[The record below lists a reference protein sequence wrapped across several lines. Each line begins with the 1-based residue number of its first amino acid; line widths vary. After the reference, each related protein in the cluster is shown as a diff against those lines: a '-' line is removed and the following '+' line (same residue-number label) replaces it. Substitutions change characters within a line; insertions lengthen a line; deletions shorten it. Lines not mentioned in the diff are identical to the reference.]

1 MTRAFISRNGTLPF
15 RPAGRRLA
23 LTCDAGTLV
32 VTQTGDPLDHVLQPG
47 ESFLS
52 ARRGLVVVWALSEG
66 AVAVGR
72 RP

>member
-1 MTRAFISRNGTLPF
+1 MTRAISKNGTLPF

-23 LTCDAGTLV
+23 LLCDAGTLV
-32 VTQTGDPLDHVLQPG
+32 VTQAGDPLDHVLRPG

-52 ARRGLVVVWALSEG
+52 APRGLGVVWALSEG
-66 AVAVGR
+66 AVAVGG